1 MSNYFEFEVSYWSA
15 ENNCEKFYYG
25 LTCAQDYTEAAKIID
40 EWYESE
46 DIISI
51 KLINWGEDNR
61 VLELN
66 RKTLDQIK
74 EEHIF

>member
-15 ENNCEKFYYG
+15 ESNCEKFYYG
-25 LTCAQDYTEAAKIID
+25 LICAQDYTEAAQIID

-46 DIISI
+46 DIVSI

-66 RKTLDQIK
+66 RETLDRIK